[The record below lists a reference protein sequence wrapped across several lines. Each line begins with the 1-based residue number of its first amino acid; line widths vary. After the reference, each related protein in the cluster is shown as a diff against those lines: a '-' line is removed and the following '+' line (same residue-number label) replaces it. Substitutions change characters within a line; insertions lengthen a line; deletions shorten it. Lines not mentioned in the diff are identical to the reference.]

1 MALDPSSHLVLARK
15 WRPERFA
22 ELVGQEH
29 VTRTLG
35 QALQSGRIAHAFLFT
50 GIRGVG
56 KTTAA
61 RILARCLNCEKGP
74 TPEPCGE
81 CAACIEIREGR
92 ALDVVEIDGATYRK
106 IDDARAIIEN
116 LSYRPARDR
125 FKIYI
130 IDEAH
135 QLTDQA
141 FNALLKTL
149 EEPPAHVKFILATTE
164 PQKMPETILSRL
176 QRYDFRRIPLNTTL
190 ARLKEL
196 ATREEIEVE
205 EAALRLLAREA
216 GGSMRDAERML
227 ETAIAALGRIVTESD
242 IAASLGVAGRG
253 AVFKLAEAI
262 LNHDAA
268 AALGAVRE
276 QHRRGANLESLGRD
290 LLETLRNLVV
300 AKLPAGDEL
309 NPLADL
315 PDHEAA
321 ELRRIAERSSTRD
334 LMRLFKLMADAQEQ
348 IIRSPYPDL
357 LLEMIVVRMATLAPV
372 MDADELLRALGAAGG
387 APPAAP
393 SAASGGSGSGTR
405 AGARVPDPEPAPPAG
420 ARRLRVEGEVKA
432 DAPLRAAGAPAL
444 TSPPSAGSAATPS
457 SPASATSAP
466 SRPAPP
472 QAARAAM
479 APGGSASPALPSLPG
494 LPDLPELREHIRA
507 RRAALAG
514 FMEQGASLSLEGD
527 LLRVIPRNDI
537 YIRYLNDNR
546 GSIGELASEL
556 YGRKLRVE
564 VLVNGAAGAAT
575 GGAVSAPP
583 VAAPAAAASTA
594 GAASAVNAAGGA
606 EDGATRGV
614 APSSA
619 AEQPAI
625 AASAPA
631 AAAATDSSPPQPQ
644 ARSIAADRQAL
655 YADPVVRRIFEEL
668 QGRLVD
674 VREVRREVL
683 EARREVLDVR
693 ERAAAPSAPPP
704 EAPAPLSAS
713 ASNDPA
719 PPPMRRR
726 LQE

>member
-15 WRPERFA
+15 WRPGRFA

-74 TPEPCGE
+74 TPDPCGE

-164 PQKMPETILSRL
+164 AQKMPETILSRL

-196 ATREEIEVE
+196 AAREEIEVE

-227 ETAIAALGRIVTESD
+227 ETAIAALGRKVTETE

-262 LNHDAA
+262 LNHDAP

-290 LLETLRNLVV
+290 LLETLRNLAV

-315 PDHEAA
+315 PDHEAV
-321 ELRRIAERSSTRD
+321 ELRRIAERPSARD

-372 MDADELLRALGAAGG
+372 MDADELLRALGGTGG
-387 APPAAP
+387 APPVPP

-405 AGARVPDPEPAPPAG
+405 APARVSDPEPAPSAG
-420 ARRLRVEGEVKA
+420 TRRLRVEGEVKA
-432 DAPLRAAGAPAL
+432 SAPLRAESAPAL
-444 TSPPSAGSAATPS
+444 TSPSITTAAAPPSTVST
-457 SPASATSAP
+457 PASPPRAP
-466 SRPAPP
+466 SRLAPLGPAP
-472 QAARAAM
+472 ASN
-479 APGGSASPALPSLPG
+479 APAGA
-494 LPDLPELREHIRA
+494 DLPELREHIRA

-514 FMEQGASLSLEGD
+514 FMEQGASLALDGD

-564 VLVNGAAGAAT
+564 VSLNGAGGAAT
-575 GGAVSAPP
+575 GGADAPP
-583 VAAPAAAASTA
+583 VAPPAAAS
-594 GAASAVNAAGGA
+594 SAAGD
-606 EDGATRGV
+606 EEGATLRV
-614 APSSA
+614 APSSSPA
-619 AEQPAI
+619 QPF
-625 AASAPA
+625 A
-631 AAAATDSSPPQPQ
+631 AALAPGLAAGENPPPPIPARSLATD
-644 ARSIAADRQAL
+644 RQVL

-674 VREVRREVL
+674 VRERP
-683 EARREVLDVR
+683 
-693 ERAAAPSAPPP
+693 AAAPSAPP
-704 EAPAPLSAS
+704 AALGAS
-713 ASNDPA
+713 ANNDPA
-719 PPPMRRR
+719 PPATRRPS
-726 LQE
+726 QE

>member
-227 ETAIAALGRIVTESD
+227 ETAIAALGRNVTESD

-290 LLETLRNLVV
+290 LLETLRNLAV
-300 AKLPAGDEL
+300 AKLPAGDEV

-315 PDHEAA
+315 PDHEAS
-321 ELRRIAERSSTRD
+321 ELRRIAERPSMRD

-348 IIRSPYPDL
+348 FIRSPYPDL

-372 MDADELLRALGAAGG
+372 MDADELLA
-387 APPAAP
+387 
-393 SAASGGSGSGTR
+393 R
-405 AGARVPDPEPAPPAG
+405 AGRGGRCTARRAQRRLRRFRVGDARSRARPRPGTCSARRRTPPAG
-420 ARRLRVEGEVKA
+420 RGRGQGRRAAARRR
-432 DAPLRAAGAPAL
+432 RAGLDL
-444 TSPPSAGSAATPS
+444 TFGQRGCVRDVRAV
-457 SPASATSAP
+457 
-466 SRPAPP
+466 
-472 QAARAAM
+472 AARAAGSGASRDGAGRFQFAQLAGLARVARAYPR
-479 APGGSASPALPSLPG
+479 AP
-494 LPDLPELREHIRA
+494 RRA
-507 RRAALAG
+507 RRLH
-514 FMEQGASLSLEGD
+514 GA
-527 LLRVIPRNDI
+527 
-537 YIRYLNDNR
+537 
-546 GSIGELASEL
+546 
-556 YGRKLRVE
+556 
-564 VLVNGAAGAAT
+564 
-575 GGAVSAPP
+575 
-583 VAAPAAAASTA
+583 
-594 GAASAVNAAGGA
+594 
-606 EDGATRGV
+606 
-614 APSSA
+614 
-619 AEQPAI
+619 
-625 AASAPA
+625 
-631 AAAATDSSPPQPQ
+631 
-644 ARSIAADRQAL
+644 
-655 YADPVVRRIFEEL
+655 
-668 QGRLVD
+668 GRLVG
-674 VREVRREVL
+674 
-683 EARREVLDVR
+683 ARR
-693 ERAAAPSAPPP
+693 
-704 EAPAPLSAS
+704 
-713 ASNDPA
+713 
-719 PPPMRRR
+719 
-726 LQE
+726 

>member
-1 MALDPSSHLVLARK
+1 MASDPSSHLVLARK

-176 QRYDFRRIPLNTTL
+176 QRYDFRRIPLDTTL

-196 ATREEIEVE
+196 AAREEIEVE

-227 ETAIAALGRIVTESD
+227 ETAIAALGRKITESEV
-242 IAASLGVAGRG
+242 AASLGVAGRG

-290 LLETLRNLVV
+290 LLETLRNLAV

-315 PDHEAA
+315 PDHEAS
-321 ELRRIAERSSTRD
+321 ELRRIAERPSARD

-357 LLEMIVVRMATLAPV
+357 LLEMIVVRMATMAPV
-372 MDADELLRALGAAGG
+372 MDADELLRALGGAGG
-387 APPAAP
+387 TPPAPP
-393 SAASGGSGSGTR
+393 SAASGGSGSGLR
-405 AGARVPDPEPAPPAG
+405 APARLPDPEPAPSAG
-420 ARRLRVEGEVKA
+420 TRRLRVEGEVKA
-432 DAPLRAAGAPAL
+432 AAPLRAAGAPAL
-444 TSPPSAGSAATPS
+444 TSPSTAPAAKAST
-457 SPASATSAP
+457 PASAMSAP
-466 SRPAPP
+466 SRLAPPGAAPAPT
-472 QAARAAM
+472 
-479 APGGSASPALPSLPG
+479 APAGSGSPG
-494 LPDLPELREHIRA
+494 LLDLPELREHIRA

-514 FMEQGASLSLEGD
+514 FMEQGASLALDGD

-546 GSIGELASEL
+546 ASIGELASEL

-564 VLVNGAAGAAT
+564 VSVNGAAGADT
-575 GGAVSAPP
+575 GGAEAPPVSAP
-583 VAAPAAAASTA
+583 AN
-594 GAASAVNAAGGA
+594 ASAVG
-606 EDGATRGV
+606 DGP
-614 APSSA
+614 APASA
-619 AEQPAI
+619 AV
-625 AASAPA
+625 AA
-631 AAAATDSSPPQPQ
+631 DSPLPPLP
-644 ARSIAADRQAL
+644 ARSLTTDRQAL

-668 QGRLVD
+668 QGRLV
-674 VREVRREVL
+674 E
-683 EARREVLDVR
+683 VR
-693 ERAAAPSAPPP
+693 ERPIAVPSAPPA
-704 EAPAPLSAS
+704 EAAAALDAS

-719 PPPMRRR
+719 PTTMRRPS
-726 LQE
+726 QE

>member
-227 ETAIAALGRIVTESD
+227 ETAIAALGRNVTESD

-290 LLETLRNLVV
+290 LLETLRNLAV
-300 AKLPAGDEL
+300 AKLPAGDDL

-315 PDHEAA
+315 PDHEAS
-321 ELRRIAERSSTRD
+321 ELRRIAERPSTRD

-472 QAARAAM
+472 QRRGPRRRRAVPLHPLCPACRAYPTCPTYPSYASTSARAARR
-479 APGGSASPALPSLPG
+479 SPASWS
-494 LPDLPELREHIRA
+494 RA
-507 RRAALAG
+507 RHCR
-514 FMEQGASLSLEGD
+514 
-527 LLRVIPRNDI
+527 
-537 YIRYLNDNR
+537 
-546 GSIGELASEL
+546 
-556 YGRKLRVE
+556 
-564 VLVNGAAGAAT
+564 
-575 GGAVSAPP
+575 
-583 VAAPAAAASTA
+583 STA
-594 GAASAVNAAGGA
+594 ICCG
-606 EDGATRGV
+606 
-614 APSSA
+614 
-619 AEQPAI
+619 
-625 AASAPA
+625 
-631 AAAATDSSPPQPQ
+631 
-644 ARSIAADRQAL
+644 
-655 YADPVVRRIFEEL
+655 
-668 QGRLVD
+668 
-674 VREVRREVL
+674 
-683 EARREVLDVR
+683 
-693 ERAAAPSAPPP
+693 
-704 EAPAPLSAS
+704 
-713 ASNDPA
+713 
-719 PPPMRRR
+719 
-726 LQE
+726 

>member
-15 WRPERFA
+15 WRPDRFA

-74 TPEPCGE
+74 TPDPCGK

-164 PQKMPETILSRL
+164 AQKMPETILSRL

-196 ATREEIEVE
+196 AAREEIEVE

-227 ETAIAALGRIVTESD
+227 ETAIAALGRKITESE

-290 LLETLRNLVV
+290 LLETVRNLAV
-300 AKLPAGDEL
+300 AKLPTGDEL

-321 ELRRIAERSSTRD
+321 ELRRIAERPSARD

-348 IIRSPYPDL
+348 IVRSPYPDL

-372 MDADELLRALGAAGG
+372 MDADELMRALGGTGG
-387 APPAAP
+387 TPPVPP
-393 SAASGGSGSGTR
+393 SASSGGSGSGTR
-405 AGARVPDPEPAPPAG
+405 APARVPDPEPAPAAG
-420 ARRLRVEGEVKA
+420 TRRLRVEGEVKA
-432 DAPLRAAGAPAL
+432 DAPLRGASAL
-444 TSPPSAGSAATPS
+444 TSPAATPAATAS
-457 SPASATSAP
+457 TPAQSPRAP
-466 SRPAPP
+466 SRLAPLGAGG
-472 QAARAAM
+472 AA
-479 APGGSASPALPSLPG
+479 SASVNFGPPDLH
-494 LPDLPELREHIRA
+494 DLPELREHIRA

-514 FMEQGASLSLEGD
+514 FMEQGASLELDGD

-546 GSIGELASEL
+546 ASIGELASEL

-564 VLVNGAAGAAT
+564 VSLNGGAAVAT
-575 GGAVSAPP
+575 GSA
-583 VAAPAAAASTA
+583 
-594 GAASAVNAAGGA
+594 G
-606 EDGATRGV
+606 
-614 APSSA
+614 SA
-619 AEQPAI
+619 AHGHSCASRPPRRPA
-625 AASAPA
+625 SQRRPCRFPRSRRRRRMLRRR
-631 AAAATDSSPPQPQ
+631 T
-644 ARSIAADRQAL
+644 ARSIATDRQAL
-655 YADPVVRRIFEEL
+655 YADPVVRRIFEEF

-674 VREVRREVL
+674 VRERP
-683 EARREVLDVR
+683 
-693 ERAAAPSAPPP
+693 AAAPPAPPAEGPAAPGASANNEP
-704 EAPAPLSAS
+704 EAPA
-713 ASNDPA
+713 
-719 PPPMRRR
+719 MRRPS
-726 LQE
+726 QE